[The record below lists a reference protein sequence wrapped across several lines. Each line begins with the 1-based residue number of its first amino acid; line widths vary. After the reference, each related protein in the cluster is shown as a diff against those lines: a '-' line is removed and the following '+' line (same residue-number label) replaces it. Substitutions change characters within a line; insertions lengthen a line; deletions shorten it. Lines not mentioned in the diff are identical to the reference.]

1 MTAWKLLDLP
11 IENDAGKIYLFVSHS
26 RNFDNE
32 ARQRDQRGQ
41 FALGVA

>member
-1 MTAWKLLDLP
+1 MTACKLLDLA
-11 IENDAGKIYLFVSHS
+11 IENDVGETYLFVPHY

-32 ARQRDQRGQ
+32 AHQRDQRGQ